1 MKKSLLIL
9 LALSSLSFSQIGI
22 VTDKDTGLPIE
33 GAKVTYG
40 EEVTYT
46 DFEGGFYFDGID
58 IDIAEDTITSSV
70 YNTNLN
76 TSSISWDGSFFS
88 SDEDFQVFDIRGNEV
103 GKRVNPTGIYFTRV
117 VGSPVSDKW
126 VLAGSSDTKEV
137 SRTKLAKTVS
147 PDYTFL
153 FEKNGYVPEY
163 NSYDGK
169 DRYEIHMQF
178 DHTDKVFP
186 ENKVTRYDFNI
197 SKIDSVDL
205 YYNGD
210 DEEYVMAS
218 LRVSGNGIDTSYSQ
232 VGFRHKGSYTLLD
245 CWEGGVRKQEQKCE
259 KVSFKVKFNKYD
271 KDARLYGLKKINL
284 HAMSFNFMKLNEPL
298 SYKLFR
304 DLGVVTARTS
314 FAEVYVN
321 GTFYGLM
328 LTVENLDGR
337 FTKYRWP
344 LDGDNNLYKEVW
356 PNSSDP
362 AKYKN
367 HLETN
372 DNPEDSADVSEMV
385 NLSNALDTVTAD
397 NFKEVIGE
405 LVDLDNLAKYLAVDR
420 YINNQDGIVTW
431 YDANTPHNYLWYNV
445 NGKLTLIPWDL
456 DHTFEDWQVYSS
468 DDSTAYTSDVL
479 PYWNVNDTKCPE
491 TRVTKDVSRN
501 MESFSCD
508 KLINLTLETM
518 MYDIELYTKQMTSS
532 SDIKDQLRTWR
543 TLVDSYIQ
551 KDSAITYSEWEWHID
566 NLIDNNVDEFRRRV
580 EYDVHKGFFYPEL
593 RWSEDYIPNGG
604 IVIDQVNNFEYASL
618 VGVSSVSSD
627 SVTATVTHNEVNTV
641 SGSKD
646 VKMSYVFDD
655 IPDANEW
662 LVLHFS
668 TDQWNLV
675 DISAKSELLISVR
688 SSKEKNIR
696 LGFQSGD
703 DVDVLKEVS
712 LRKGT
717 NNIRLSLSELIED
730 SAKLSSVLS
739 SVKNLKIVIFPDYID
754 GERKQSRETGSIQI
768 DNILIK

>member
-76 TSSISWDGSFFS
+76 TSSISWDGAFFS

-103 GKRVNPTGIYFTRV
+103 GKKVNPTGIYFTRV
-117 VGSPVSDKW
+117 IGSSVSDKW
-126 VLAGSSDTKEV
+126 VLTGSSSTKEV
-137 SRTKLAKTVS
+137 SRAQLAKTVA

-186 ENKVTRYDFNI
+186 EDKVTRYDFVI
-197 SKIDSVDL
+197 SKEDSV
-205 YYNGD
+205 YIYHNGD
-210 DEEYVMAS
+210 DEEYIPAT
-218 LRVSGNGIDTSYSQ
+218 LRVRRSGLDTSFTK
-232 VGFRHKGSYTLLD
+232 VGFRHKGSWSVQY
-245 CWEGGVRKQEQKCE
+245 CWEGGVRKLVEKCN
-259 KVSFKVKFNKYD
+259 KVSFKVKFNKYE
-271 KDARLYGLKKINL
+271 KDSRLYGLKKLNL
-284 HAMSFNFMKLNEPL
+284 HSLSSTNTKINEAM
-298 SYKLFR
+298 SYKLYR
-304 DLGVVTARTS
+304 DMGVETARTS

-321 GTFYGLM
+321 GSFYGLM
-328 LTVENLDGR
+328 NAVENIDGR

-356 PNSSDP
+356 PNTQDESEYL
-362 AKYKN
+362 AKLK
-367 HLETN
+367 TN

-385 NLSNALDTVTAD
+385 NLAKALDTVTSD
-397 NFKEVIGE
+397 NFEEVIGE
-405 LVDLDNLAKYLAVDR
+405 LVDLESLVKYLAVDR
-420 YINNQDGIVTW
+420 FINNLDGVVAW
-431 YDANTPHNYLWYNV
+431 YEPHSPHNFYWYSV
-445 NGKLTLIPWDL
+445 NGKLTLIPWDMDL
-456 DHTFEDWQVYSS
+456 TLFKHQWMSSNLSEDH
-468 DDSTAYTSDVL
+468 L
-479 PYWNVNDTKCPE
+479 PFWNVNDTKCPE
-491 TRVTKDVSRN
+491 TRISASDTY
-501 MESFSCD
+501 MTSFSCD
-508 KLINLTLETM
+508 KLINMVLTNLMSE
-518 MYDIELYTKQMTSS
+518 IEEQVNNIMPNSQ
-532 SDIKDQLRTWR
+532 IKSKLGEYRDLIRSYVVR
-543 TLVDSYIQ
+543 DPNIDVDAW
-551 KDSAITYSEWEWHID
+551 DD
-566 NLIDNNVDEFRRRV
+566 NVSWLIDGDVDFLRDLVRK
-580 EYDVHKGFFYPEL
+580 DVLKGFHYPEM
-593 RWSEDYIPNGG
+593 RWSEDYTPTGG
-604 IVIDQVNNFEYASL
+604 IVADQVNNFEYASL
-618 VGVSSVSSD
+618 AGISSVSSD

-668 TDQWNLV
+668 TDQQDLI
-675 DISAKSELLISVR
+675 DISSKSELLISVR
-688 SSKEKNIR
+688 SSKEKSIR

-703 DVDVLKEVS
+703 DVDALKEVS

-717 NNIRLSLSELIED
+717 NNIRLSLPELIGD

-739 SVKNLKIVIFPDYID
+739 SVKNLKIVIFPDYVD